1 MHLQSLELVGF
12 KSFADKTILSFHEG
26 VTAVVGP
33 NGCGK
38 SNVLDAVRWVLGE
51 QSAKALRGA
60 EMADVI
66 FNGTDSRKPVGFAE
80 VSLTFSDCAQELG
93 VDWHDVRVTR
103 RVYRDGNSEYL
114 LNKTVCRLRDIQNL
128 FADTGVGRSA
138 YSIMEQGKI
147 DLILSSRPEDRRT
160 VFEEA
165 AGITKYKGQRKEAL
179 RKLEAT
185 EANLL
190 RIGDIIKEV
199 KRQIGSLQ
207 RQAGKARRY
216 QTLMADLQ
224 MLDTHHSRNKLEEL
238 EGELG
243 HCREAIEKFEEAERD
258 TLAKIEAS
266 ENELARRRG
275 ELDATDARIGDA
287 RAEVQRLHSEMSA
300 HRSRIEFN
308 GQRAQE
314 ISELI
319 ERHTRDIAAAETKR
333 TEQANQ
339 ISEAD
344 ALIERTNRL
353 LETKQTELAKLTD
366 KAARLRTERSDREA
380 ESQTLQIAL
389 SRAENRISALED
401 ELTGTKTR
409 RDATASRIAE
419 LAQEIGTAS
428 TARDETQAS
437 VDRAKADADTEQATV
452 ESLFEALR
460 EAEQQLHAQQ
470 QSLTE
475 AEKELFRLERSI
487 GEKESRLEI
496 LRQLNEEGEGL
507 AKGSQ
512 AVLKGLDNA
521 GRIRPALGGALVAS
535 LDVDREYIAAIEAAF
550 GRNMHAVV
558 LQDGALAG
566 EILRHV
572 TSNNLGQAA
581 LALANLTPVGRDD
594 HLVDLPAGAIAWAI
608 DKVTAVEALESLV
621 RRILRGVVIV
631 ADLETALRLK
641 REYSVLQF
649 ATLAGEFISTAGVV
663 FGGSTTTA
671 TESLLGRKS
680 LISETAAGLT
690 DLRRELAAAQRR
702 CDEATTLVES
712 YRAELAESR
721 TRHQAAHVSQS
732 NSAAQLLLFGHEL
745 RAAEVRLRQLQTERT
760 TLEQQTSFADHR
772 ISALDQELEH
782 LTTETEEQQSRRAAA
797 ADASEQARLQEEET
811 SSALQELRLA
821 VATERQRQENL
832 VSQRQPM
839 ATRQAELV
847 EVIDARRADIANYER
862 RLELQT
868 IESEQAERSLASQ
881 AAELWAAEENVAA
894 IAQERL
900 SRVAAV
906 NSLEAEL
913 RAMRNSLNELHDSR
927 GKEQVRQ
934 TQLQLRVDNL
944 LDHVTRRYQLD
955 LREFSRDHY
964 GFRKTL
970 RVQLKRR
977 CAPAIETSI
986 ESGSARAS
994 RADVGALADFSSGDV
1009 ADAEEAFGVGDETS
1023 TRGRVRCQEDNVAV
1037 EPEVYTAQL
1046 EAIIAELARQLD
1058 NMGPVN
1064 LDAVQEYDELEERDR
1079 FLETQNN
1086 DLTASRKE
1094 LLDVIAKINNT
1105 TQKLFAETFA
1115 QVRINFREMFAELFG
1130 GGRADLA
1137 LVDESDP
1144 LNCGIDIVAKPPGKQ
1159 LQSVSLLSGGE
1170 RTMTAVALL
1179 FAIYMVR
1186 PSPFCILDEMD
1197 APLDESNIN
1206 RFIKMLDRFI
1216 GQSQF
1221 IIITHNKRTIAKA
1234 DVLYGV
1240 TMEERGVSKLVGMRL
1255 ASEKGA
1261 DGELTAAARRAASQ
1275 AQFPAEGAEQERE
1288 LALSR

>member
-12 KSFADKTILSFHEG
+12 KSFADKTILNFHEG

-66 FNGTDSRKPVGFAE
+66 FSGTDSRKPLGFAE

-114 LNKTVCRLRDIQNL
+114 LNKTVCRLRDIQSL

-165 AGITKYKGQRKEAL
+165 AGITKYKGQKKEAL

-216 QTLMADLQ
+216 QTLMTDLHV
-224 MLDTHHSRNKLEEL
+224 LDTHHSRNKLEQLENEL
-238 EGELG
+238 SR
-243 HCREAIEKFEEAERD
+243 CREAIEKFEEAERG
-258 TLAKIEAS
+258 TLAKIETN
-266 ENELARRRG
+266 ENELATKRG
-275 ELDATDARIGDA
+275 ELDAIDARVGDA

-308 GQRAQE
+308 RQRAQE
-314 ISELI
+314 VSELI
-319 ERHTRDIAAAETKR
+319 ERYTRDIAAAETKR

-339 ISEAD
+339 INEAD
-344 ALIERTNRL
+344 ALIEKTNRL
-353 LETKQTELAKLTD
+353 LEGKQTELAELTNA
-366 KAARLRTERSDREA
+366 AARLRIERSEREA
-380 ESQTLQIAL
+380 TLQELQIAL
-389 SRAENRISALED
+389 SRAENRLAALGD
-401 ELTGTKTR
+401 ELAGTKTR
-409 RDATASRIAE
+409 RDATAARIAE
-419 LAQEIGTAS
+419 LGHEITAAS
-428 TARDETQAS
+428 AARDAAQTAVDQAKT
-437 VDRAKADADTEQATV
+437 AADTEQATV
-452 ESLFEALR
+452 ESLFNALQA
-460 EAEQQLHAQQ
+460 AEQQLQAQQ
-470 QSLTE
+470 QSLTD
-475 AEKELFRLERSI
+475 AEKDAFRIERSI
-487 GEKESRLEI
+487 AEKESRLEI

-512 AVLKGLDNA
+512 AVLKGLDDA
-521 GRIRPALGGALVAS
+521 DRIRPALGGALVAN
-535 LDVDREYIAAIEAAF
+535 LDVDREYIAALEAAF

-581 LALANLTPVGRDD
+581 LALANLTPIGSDD
-594 HLVDLPAGAIAWAI
+594 HLVDLPVGAIAWAV
-608 DKVTAVEALESLV
+608 DKVTAPEALASLV

-641 REYSVLQF
+641 REHAVLQF
-649 ATLAGEFISTAGVV
+649 ATLTGEFISTAGIV

-671 TESLLGRKS
+671 TESLLGRKA
-680 LISETAAGLT
+680 LISETAANVAALEQELAT
-690 DLRRELAAAQRR
+690 AQRHLDEAMNLVASAREELAA
-702 CDEATTLVES
+702 
-712 YRAELAESR
+712 SR
-721 TRHQAAHVSQS
+721 GRHQAAHVSQS
-732 NSAAQLLLFGHEL
+732 NSTAQLLLLGHEL
-745 RAAEVRLRQLQTERT
+745 RATEERLRQVQTERT
-760 TLEQQTSFADHR
+760 TLEQQTGFADHR
-772 ISALDQELEH
+772 ISELEQELEH
-782 LTTETEEQQSRRAAA
+782 LTTETDEQQSRRAAA

-839 ATRQAELV
+839 AAREAELV
-847 EVIDARRADIANYER
+847 ELIDARRADIGNYER

-868 IESEQAERSLASQ
+868 IESEQAETSLASQ
-881 AAELWAAEENVAA
+881 AAELAAAEENVAA
-894 IAQERL
+894 IAQERT
-900 SRVAAV
+900 SRLAAV

-913 RAMRNSLNELHDSR
+913 RTVRNSLSELHDTR

-944 LDHVTRRYQLD
+944 LEHVTRRYQLD
-955 LREFSRDHY
+955 LREFGRDHY
-964 GFRKTL
+964 AFQKTL
-970 RVQLKRR
+970 RTQLKRR
-977 CAPAIETSI
+977 SRPDVATSDVAQPAETEI
-986 ESGSARAS
+986 ESAAEIA
-994 RADVGALADFSSGDV
+994 ADVD
-1009 ADAEEAFGVGDETS
+1009 
-1023 TRGRVRCQEDNVAV
+1023 
-1037 EPEVYTAQL
+1037 PAQL
-1046 EAIIAELARQLD
+1046 ETIIAELTRQLD

-1064 LDAVQEYDELEERDR
+1064 LDAVQEYDELEERHR

-1105 TQKLFAETFA
+1105 TQKLFSETFA
-1115 QVRINFREMFAELFG
+1115 QVKINFREMFAELFG

-1144 LNCGIDIVAKPPGKQ
+1144 LNCGVDIVAKPPGKQ
-1159 LQSVSLLSGGE
+1159 LQSVSLL
-1170 RTMTAVALL
+1170 
-1179 FAIYMVR
+1179 
-1186 PSPFCILDEMD
+1186 
-1197 APLDESNIN
+1197 
-1206 RFIKMLDRFI
+1206 
-1216 GQSQF
+1216 
-1221 IIITHNKRTIAKA
+1221 
-1234 DVLYGV
+1234 
-1240 TMEERGVSKLVGMRL
+1240 
-1255 ASEKGA
+1255 
-1261 DGELTAAARRAASQ
+1261 
-1275 AQFPAEGAEQERE
+1275 
-1288 LALSR
+1288 